1 MKAWYR
7 NFESRYL
14 IILSIL
20 IMVGLAFVI
29 DTPSNIGNGLINI
42 YTSPGLLVTDFL
54 AVGGIGATILN
65 VAIILAFNF
74 GLIHVLNIKYTGPVF
89 AGIFTIAG
97 FAFFGKTLLNTL
109 PIYAGIYLYSLY
121 SKVEFKNYII
131 VALLS
136 TGIGPI
142 VSFIMFGMGLEYYY
156 SIPLAIVTGLAVGF
170 ILQIV
175 ATNAMKFHK
184 GYNLYNIGF
193 TLGLLAMLFTGLFS
207 RLSIPLNT
215 QTMINNN
222 YHNHLFLFAL
232 VISIYCIVFAF
243 ANDINV
249 LKKYPR
255 LLKSTG
261 RLVTDF
267 VRETSQPEVML
278 NIGLLGILCLLF
290 SVILQIPINGPIFGG
305 IMTVMGFGAFGKH
318 IKNVLPVMV
327 GTLVAAWV
335 FKLDIKTSVGVG
347 LGFYFVTALAPVAG
361 QYGIVAGLLAG
372 FLHMIVLPMAMNFQ
386 GGFDLYN
393 NGFAA
398 GFVAAVL
405 VPIFEIFQLKGEE
418 DHVTTR
424 N

>member
-1 MKAWYR
+1 
-7 NFESRYL
+7 
-14 IILSIL
+14 
-20 IMVGLAFVI
+20 MVGLAFVL
-29 DTPSNIGNGLINI
+29 DTPSNIGSGLINI

-131 VALLS
+131 VALFS

-142 VSFIMFGMGLEYYY
+142 VSFIMFGIGLEYYY
-156 SIPLAIVTGLAVGF
+156 SIPLAIVTGLIVGF

-193 TLGLLAMLFTGLFS
+193 TLGLLAMLFTGLFG

-215 QTMINNN
+215 QTIVNNN
-222 YHNHLFLFAL
+222 YHNHLSLFVL
-232 VISIYCIVFAF
+232 VVSIYCILFAF
-243 ANDINV
+243 INDWNV

-278 NIGLLGILCLLF
+278 NIGLLGVLCLLF
-290 SVILQIPINGPIFGG
+290 SVVLQIPINGPIFGG

-318 IKNVLPVMV
+318 IRNVLPVMV
-327 GTLVAAWV
+327 GTLIAAWV

-372 FLHMIVLPMAMNFQ
+372 FIHMIVLPMAINFQ

-398 GFVAAVL
+398 VFVAAVL